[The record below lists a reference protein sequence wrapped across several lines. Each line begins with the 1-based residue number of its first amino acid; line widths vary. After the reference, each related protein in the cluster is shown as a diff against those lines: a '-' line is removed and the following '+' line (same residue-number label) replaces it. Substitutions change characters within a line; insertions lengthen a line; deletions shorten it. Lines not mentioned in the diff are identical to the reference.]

1 VWIAVA
7 AILVLG
13 FSLVIAGATFCANS
27 LRVPRVLSATPP
39 GVETVEIT
47 ANDNARLSAFFLKSS
62 QPNGNCVAVLHGI
75 KDSRASSVRF
85 SPMFLDQGYSV
96 LLPDSRAHGAS
107 GGEFVTY
114 GLLEKFD
121 VMAWARWMKGRGCNK
136 LYGLGESLGGSILI
150 QAAAIGPVFS
160 AIVAESAYA
169 DLREIAEYRVRQ
181 MRQLPAFFAGPAAY
195 IAVSNG
201 MLYARVVD
209 RVDLREVSPIRSI
222 RQSTT
227 PVLLIHGLDDWQTP
241 PSNSERLAAANP
253 QNSLWLVPRAGHV
266 QAFDVEPEE
275 FRRRVLAWF
284 AQH

>member
-1 VWIAVA
+1 VAV
-7 AILVLG
+7 ILGLG
-13 FSLVIAGATFCANS
+13 FSLGIAGATFCANS
-27 LRVPRVLSATPP
+27 LRVPRVLSPTPP

-47 ANDNARLSAFFLKSS
+47 AKDNARLSAWFLKSS

-107 GGEFVTY
+107 GGEYVTY

-136 LYGLGESLGGSILI
+136 IYGLGESLGGSILI
-150 QAAAIGPVFS
+150 QAAAIEPMFS
-160 AIVAESAYA
+160 AIVAESPYA

-181 MRQLPAFFAGPAAY
+181 MRQLPAFIAGPAAY

-209 RVDLREVSPIRSI
+209 GIDLREVSPIRSI

-227 PVLLIHGLDDWQTP
+227 PILLIHGLEDWQTP
-241 PSNSERLAAANP
+241 PANSERLAAANP
-253 QNSLWLVPRAGHV
+253 QNSLWLVPNAGHV
-266 QAFDVEPEE
+266 QAFEVEPEE